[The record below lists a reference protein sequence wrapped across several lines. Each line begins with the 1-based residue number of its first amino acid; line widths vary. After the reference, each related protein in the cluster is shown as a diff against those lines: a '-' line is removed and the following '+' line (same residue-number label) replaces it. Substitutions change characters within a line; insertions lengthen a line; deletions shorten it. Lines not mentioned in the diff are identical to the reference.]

1 MGGLIAVV
9 QHEIERGIQQD
20 GADFSPGVEG
30 GGLWQRIGWS
40 LGDGFT
46 FVLHNNDDVVD
57 QYFSWQQAWNVAEGL
72 RLYLIV
78 GQRFYATEFAFWDG
92 PRLFRFALGGGG
104 IVVNR
109 DD

>member
-1 MGGLIAVV
+1 MGGLIAVA
-9 QHEIERGIQQD
+9 QHEVERGIERD
-20 GADFSPGVEG
+20 GADFFPGID
-30 GGLWQRIGWS
+30 GLEQKIGWS

-46 FVLHNNDDVVD
+46 FVLHNNYEVVD
-57 QYFSWQQAWNVAEGL
+57 QFFTWQQARNVVEGL

-78 GQRFYATEFAFWDG
+78 GERFYATEFAFWDG

-109 DD
+109 VEG